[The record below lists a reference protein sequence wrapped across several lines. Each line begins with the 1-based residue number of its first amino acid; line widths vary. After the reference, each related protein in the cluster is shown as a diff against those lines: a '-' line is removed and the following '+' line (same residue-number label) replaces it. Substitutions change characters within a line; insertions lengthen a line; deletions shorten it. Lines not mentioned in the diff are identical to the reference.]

1 MKLALFQ
8 LGDSALP
15 IGGYSHSWGLEAAV
29 ARGLVSDAPTLER
42 WVRCWLRYAAGPTE
56 GVVAAAS
63 CRAAAAGDWPEVRRA
78 NEILAVGLTP
88 PTLRAASREM
98 GEHLLSLAEAWP
110 WAAAAPAALR
120 GTGGSPVGHRR
131 AACATERGEAA
142 DQGWHHACV
151 FGALA
156 ASAGAAPQEAVL
168 LYLHQAAM
176 GVVGAG
182 VKAVP
187 VGHSHGQQVLARMH
201 GELYAVAEEMAARPL
216 EEAGSLSPAYEV
228 LCYAQSRLYTRLFR
242 S

>member
-29 ARGLVSDAPTLER
+29 ARGLVSDAPTLEC
-42 WVRCWLRYAAGPTE
+42 WVRCWLRYAAGPSE

-98 GEHLLSLAEAWP
+98 GGHLLSLAEAWP
-110 WAAAAPAALR
+110 WAAATPAALR
-120 GTGGSPVGHRR
+120 
-131 AACATERGEAA
+131 RGEVS

-151 FGALA
+151 FGALS
-156 ASAGAAPQEAVL
+156 ASAGAAPREAVL

-176 GVVGAG
+176 GVVGTG

-201 GELYAVAEEMAARPL
+201 SELYALAEEMADRPL
-216 EEAGSLSPAYEV
+216 EDAGAFCPAHEV